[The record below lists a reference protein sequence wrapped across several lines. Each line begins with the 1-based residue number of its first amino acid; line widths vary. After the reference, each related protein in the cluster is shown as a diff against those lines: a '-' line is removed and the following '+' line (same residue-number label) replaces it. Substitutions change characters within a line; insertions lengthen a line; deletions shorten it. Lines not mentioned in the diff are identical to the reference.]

1 MHLTLARI
9 LTVGLFIGLLATGFA
24 TAPVRAADRTLHLY
38 GTVSGWGDPPG
49 TIGSR
54 RPAHRGAGW
63 ADAPGTI
70 GSPGPTLRVDVGDNV
85 TILAHREDSFTHN
98 WYLDLNG
105 DASWD
110 AGEPRTDDIDSAV
123 PRSVTF
129 NATTAGTY
137 TYYCEYHQGTMR
149 GQFIVQAPSTTP
161 PAADNTLLYA
171 GIGIVAVVA
180 VVVAALAM
188 RGRKKA

>member
-1 MHLTLARI
+1 MHSTLARI
-9 LTVGLFIGLLATGFA
+9 LTVGLLIGLLATGFA
-24 TAPVRAADRTLHLY
+24 SAPVRAADRTFHLY
-38 GTVSGWGDPPG
+38 GTVSGWG
-49 TIGSR
+49 
-54 RPAHRGAGW
+54 
-63 ADAPGTI
+63 DAPGTI

-149 GQFIVQAPSTTP
+149 GQFIVQVPSTTP

-171 GIGIVAVVA
+171 GIGIVAVAAVA
-180 VVVAALAM
+180 VAAFAM